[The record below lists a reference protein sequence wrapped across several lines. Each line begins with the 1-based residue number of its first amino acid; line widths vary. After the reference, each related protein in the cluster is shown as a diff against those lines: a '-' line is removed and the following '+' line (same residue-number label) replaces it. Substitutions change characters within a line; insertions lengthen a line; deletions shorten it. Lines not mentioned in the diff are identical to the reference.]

1 MATYLEGV
9 GTYIPAL
16 QPYQP
21 NLNLIANV
29 LEKRQNQYD
38 TNYKAINDMYGKY
51 FYADLS
57 REDNLKRKDTMLKQ
71 IDLDLKRISG
81 LDLSLSQNANQALQ
95 VFKPFYEDS
104 YLMKD
109 MATTKNYKSRRG
121 TAEGLKNSSDKDKQ
135 SQYWLTGVKAM
146 DYQMEEFKA
155 MPLEQTLGFQD
166 PTYTP
171 YKNPTE
177 YFTKLAKDAD
187 LSIDI
192 TRPTPDGMYFVR
204 QKNGNL
210 LIDPLSTLFSSA
222 VSNDPALQAIYATQ
236 AYVDR
241 KDNMYANKDK
251 YGGLEQAERAYL
263 TEEYAKLQKF
273 NQQFSE
279 QSQANLSQKK
289 AIKQDVDKAYAN
301 DTYTERTDQASAALD
316 ESIARNQA
324 VANQAE
330 ALNKELSSG
339 KSSSS
344 VTSNGLAENLDIETL
359 RSKVDYGR
367 AVQLMSDDVN
377 ASVSALM
384 NKDRV
389 EDIEVNPVGL
399 EDLRHGHRLSEMKQK
414 FNYDVQKMQYKAELD
429 WNAYSTKKLV
439 DNGVLQ
445 VNADGTTDYT
455 EEYKNT
461 LLKQQT
467 GDGFFEELE
476 KGDALAANKSYLDF
490 QAKENAPVVMQMLN
504 FYKGQLDRERRENGP
519 NNKTNDVWGAMFGS
533 YGEKRGIEGLISDM
547 KNDSEG
553 TMKKMDIGRAVSV
566 FKNNAQGVYKG
577 MTSAEEI
584 LQNPQF
590 LQLESYGGLL
600 EDMDKVD
607 VENTEI
613 ARKEIVKGINIKKLA
628 YVDEPFY
635 RLNANDI
642 DAGSQFSQKELNELN
657 TRLGKLMMLN
667 ATSGTVTENQFYKN
681 VSADKT
687 KMSNGQ
693 TAAQMLKDLNA
704 SRRRN
709 DPEGGPIIAGIGTM
723 FYKGKTPTD
732 ITSVLYDNYKANW
745 DVNKGK
751 IPFKAL
757 HPGTMIPGAG
767 GQIYS
772 LQAGQMTGK
781 TVLPK
786 AYGTPNRTL
795 WSETMK
801 DVRGINFDDATNRI
815 SFKGIG
821 KNASDD
827 TARGLQIL
835 EAINAQVLKGDGDKF
850 NVYQSQMALGD
861 PKKGAMIVY
870 PTVKQLQDLGLVG
883 GTEADP
889 KTLTQTEAALL
900 AQKGISVIGDK
911 GNFQNWLF
919 KDAFIS
925 PMEARMN
932 VAGPDGIKY
941 EDPFGNGY
949 YNITANKGSDNSI
962 VSYNVNGKFKQLNPQ
977 TGKEE
982 WADLN
987 RTSVPLGG
995 EIDNYDRNLK
1005 ESLQIVGKQSDAV
1018 FRQLNPKK

>member
-29 LEKRQNQYD
+29 LEKRQTQYD
-38 TNYKAINDMYGKY
+38 TNFKAINDIYGKY

-57 REDNLKRKDTMLKQ
+57 REDNLKRKDAMLKQ
-71 IDLDLKRISG
+71 IDLDLKRIAG

-109 MATTKNYKSRRG
+109 MATTKNYKSRRA
-121 TAEGLKNSSDKDKQ
+121 TAEGLKNSGDKDKQ
-135 SQYWLTGVKAM
+135 SQYWLTGIKAM

-204 QKNGNL
+204 QKNGEL
-210 LIDPLSTLFSSA
+210 LIDPLSTLFTSA
-222 VSNDPALQAIYATQ
+222 VQNDPALQAIYATQ

-241 KDNMYANKDK
+241 KDNIYANKDK
-251 YGGLEQAERAYL
+251 YGGNLEESERAYL
-263 TEEYAKLQKF
+263 TEEFAKLQKF
-273 NQQFSE
+273 NAQFSE

-289 AIKQDVDKAYAN
+289 AIKKDVDKAYTD
-301 DTYTERTDQASAALD
+301 DTYTERTDQASQALD

-330 ALNKELSSG
+330 ALNKEMSSG

-344 VTSNGLAENLDIETL
+344 VTSNGIDENMDIETL
-359 RSKVDYGR
+359 RAKVDYGR
-367 AVQLMSDDVN
+367 AVQLMSEDIN

-399 EDLRHGHRLSEMKQK
+399 ENLRHGHRLSEMKQK

-429 WNAYSTKKLV
+429 WHAYSTKKLV

-445 VNADGTTDYT
+445 VNADGSTDYT

-461 LLKQQT
+461 LVKQIT

-476 KGDALAANKSYLDF
+476 KGDALAANQSYLDF

-504 FYKGQLDRERRENGP
+504 FYKGQLDRERQENGP
-519 NNKTNDVWGAMFGS
+519 NNKTNDVWGAMFGT
-533 YGEKRGIEGLISDM
+533 YGEKRGIEGLIADM
-547 KNDSEG
+547 NRDPEG
-553 TMKKMDIGRAVSV
+553 TMRKMDIGRAVSV
-566 FKNNAQGVYKG
+566 FKNNVKGIYKG

-584 LQNPQF
+584 VQSPQF
-590 LQLESYGGLL
+590 LQLDSYGALL
-600 EDMDKVD
+600 DDMDKVD
-607 VENTEI
+607 KENTEI
-613 ARKEIVKGINIKKLA
+613 ARKGIIRNINIKDAA

-635 RLNANDI
+635 RLNAFDI
-642 DAGSQFSQKELNELN
+642 DAGSQFTDKELDELN
-657 TRLGKLMMLN
+657 TRLGRLMMFN
-667 ATSGTVTENQFYKN
+667 ATSGVVTEEQFRKN
-681 VSADKT
+681 IAADKT

-693 TAAQMLKDLNA
+693 TAAQMLQDLDA
-704 SRRRN
+704 SRN
-709 DPEGGPIIAGIGTM
+709 KNTPKTTVAGVFSSLYVSPKQAPM
-723 FYKGKTPTD
+723 YE
-732 ITSVLYDNYKANW
+732 VLYDKYKANW
-745 DVNKGK
+745 DVNKGEMQ
-751 IPFKAL
+751 FKAL

-772 LQAGQMTGK
+772 LKGQQMTGK
-781 TVLPK
+781 TILPK
-786 AYGTPNRTL
+786 AFGTPNRNL
-795 WSETMK
+795 WSETMR
-801 DVRGINFDDATNRI
+801 DIRGINFNNETNKISFNGISPAATN
-815 SFKGIG
+815 
-821 KNASDD
+821 D
-827 TARGLQIL
+827 TERGLQII

-850 NVYQSQMALGD
+850 NVYQSQMAVGD
-861 PKKGAMIVY
+861 SKKAAMIIY
-870 PTVKQLQDLGLVG
+870 PTVKQLTDLGLVG
-883 GTEADP
+883 GTEDDP
-889 KTLTQTEAALL
+889 KTLTNQEAAML
-900 AQKGISVIGDK
+900 AQKGISVIADR

-925 PMEARMN
+925 PVEARMN
-932 VAGPDGIKY
+932 VAGPNGIKY
-941 EDPFGNGY
+941 EDPFGTGY
-949 YNITANKGSDNSI
+949 YNIRANKGSDNSI
-962 VSYNVNGKFKQLNPQ
+962 ISYNVTGKFKQLDPN
-977 TGKEE
+977 TGKEG
-982 WADLN
+982 WYDID
-987 RTSVPLGG
+987 RTGVPLGG
-995 EIDNYDRNLK
+995 EIDNIDRNIK
-1005 ESLQIVGKQSDAV
+1005 ESLQLVGKQNSAV
-1018 FRQLNPKK
+1018 YRNFNPKK